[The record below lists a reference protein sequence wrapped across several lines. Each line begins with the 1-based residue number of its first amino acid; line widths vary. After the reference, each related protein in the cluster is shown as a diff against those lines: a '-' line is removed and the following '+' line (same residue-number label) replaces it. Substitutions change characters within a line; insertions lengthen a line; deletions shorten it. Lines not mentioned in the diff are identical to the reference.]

1 MKIEV
6 SISAPN
12 KTFIAITDDGNL
24 LVGRNSEIELS
35 SAITF
40 GPATTRTFENIISYL
55 ERLKIHATDV

>member
-24 LVGRNSEIELS
+24 IVGRNSEIELS
-35 SAITF
+35 SAINF
-40 GPATTRTFENIISYL
+40 GPATQRNINNIISYL
-55 ERLKIHATDV
+55 ERFKIHATDL